1 VCIVAEESS
10 PWGVAG
16 GVSGGKD
23 EFSGK
28 LMLMLIVLGAG
39 GVGGGSGRSNRRGLR
54 MTCIFWAVLQDG
66 LAFGVP
72 IGNSNGPL
80 RVGRPDGGR
89 SEAFG
94 SPIPEAFGVFCPKE
108 ARVGKCSAVKG
119 DGGGGGVMMD
129 FAWSTAVGVG
139 VGIQTGIS
147 GRQGAL
153 Y

>member
-16 GVSGGKD
+16 GVCGGRD

-39 GVGGGSGRSNRRGLR
+39 GVGGGRGRSNRRGLR
-54 MTCIFWAVLQDG
+54 MTCIFLAPVLQDG

-80 RVGRPDGGR
+80 RVGRRDGGR

-94 SPIPEAFGVFCPKE
+94 SIIPEAFGEFCPKE
-108 ARVGKCSAVKG
+108 ARVGKSSAVKR
-119 DGGGGGVMMD
+119 GGGGVMMD
-129 FAWSTAVGVG
+129 FAWSTVVGVG
-139 VGIQTGIS
+139 VGIQTGRS

-153 Y
+153 H